1 MLVKNMSALT
11 TKEFIKKA
19 KEVHGDKYDY
29 SKVEYVNTLTPVT
42 IVCPEHGEF
51 EQIPKVHLK
60 GCGCKKCANKGT
72 SDRCRGNIDE
82 FIKKSKEVHGD
93 KYDYSKVDYVN
104 SQTKVCI
111 ICHDHGEFW
120 QKPANHLQGQGCP
133 ACGNVKQKTT
143 EEFIKEARKIHGD
156 KYDYSKVQY
165 VNNKSKVCIICPEHG
180 EFLQSPA
187 HHLNGFGC
195 PKCSKNYKLTTEEFI
210 EKSVNIYGDR
220 YDYSKVNYVNNKTK
234 VSIICPDHGEFKIFP
249 KIFLK
254 GLGCVKCRYVS
265 DTNTF
270 IEKAKKIHR
279 DKYYYSKTIYKD
291 NKDKICIICPEHGE
305 FWQSPHDHL
314 DGCGCPNCSH
324 STSNPEFEIFQLI
337 KTLKPLQNDRTILNG
352 KELDIYV
359 PSKKLAI
366 EYNGL
371 HWHSERFGKGNNY
384 HLDKLN
390 NCIKQGI
397 KLIQIFED
405 EWILKKNICKSKIL
419 QICGLNM
426 NPKLYGRKCV
436 IKEIWNKEDAY
447 AFLDKNHIQGKSGFS
462 IGLGAYYEDRLIA
475 VMTFINVGANKFEL
489 NRFASDIRYLC
500 IGVGGKLFKHFLRN
514 YDPIEIKSF
523 ADRRWTVDEEN
534 NIYIQLGFEFCGYTK
549 PSYTYYNHKL
559 NKLERVHKFN
569 YRKQILHKKYGLPLT
584 MTESEMANEL
594 GSVKIWDCGLI
605 KYVWKKV

>member
-1 MLVKNMSALT
+1 M
-11 TKEFIKKA
+11 
-19 KEVHGDKYDY
+19 
-29 SKVEYVNTLTPVT
+29 
-42 IVCPEHGEF
+42 
-51 EQIPKVHLK
+51 
-60 GCGCKKCANKGT
+60 
-72 SDRCRGNIDE
+72 
-82 FIKKSKEVHGD
+82 
-93 KYDYSKVDYVN
+93 
-104 SQTKVCI
+104 
-111 ICHDHGEFW
+111 
-120 QKPANHLQGQGCP
+120 
-133 ACGNVKQKTT
+133 
-143 EEFIKEARKIHGD
+143 
-156 KYDYSKVQY
+156 
-165 VNNKSKVCIICPEHG
+165 
-180 EFLQSPA
+180 
-187 HHLNGFGC
+187 
-195 PKCSKNYKLTTEEFI
+195 
-210 EKSVNIYGDR
+210 
-220 YDYSKVNYVNNKTK
+220 
-234 VSIICPDHGEFKIFP
+234 
-249 KIFLK
+249 
-254 GLGCVKCRYVS
+254 
-265 DTNTF
+265 
-270 IEKAKKIHR
+270 
-279 DKYYYSKTIYKD
+279 
-291 NKDKICIICPEHGE
+291 
-305 FWQSPHDHL
+305 
-314 DGCGCPNCSH
+314 
-324 STSNPEFEIFQLI
+324 
-337 KTLKPLQNDRTILNG
+337 NG

-405 EWILKKNICKSKIL
+405 EWILKKDICKSKIL

-426 NPKLYGRKCV
+426 NPKVYGRKCV

-605 KYVWKKV
+605 KYVWKKE